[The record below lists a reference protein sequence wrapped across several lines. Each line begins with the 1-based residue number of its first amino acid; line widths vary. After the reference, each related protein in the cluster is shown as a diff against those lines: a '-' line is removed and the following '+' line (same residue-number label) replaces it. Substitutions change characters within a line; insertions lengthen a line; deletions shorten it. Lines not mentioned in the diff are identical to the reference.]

1 MRRRRAAIDRAREPE
16 YLTVARVKSK
26 THKPER
32 PLLERLGGRFLQS
45 GNFVPDQADDPIHV
59 LNPVERAGLLR
70 VTRGAVLRAALA
82 GALNALVTG
91 LGAVFASGLLGQKPE
106 HATLLETASYWGLF
120 SVLALLAAVLEI
132 AYLYWD
138 SLRAVRALSLVAGL
152 QIDSAENLDTRFAL
166 ARAALELPNAP
177 EPTLGVN
184 PHREASRLQ
193 LAVASLVY
201 KLKVSVTNFVFKTL
215 VQRAA
220 GRLAT
225 RTFLAFTAIPINAA
239 WNALVC
245 WFVLREAR
253 IRVMGPSAAIQMLN
267 VVFEAQPSPSPAL
280 LASLHRALAAAVVR
294 TSEMHPNHLS
304 LMRELR
310 LRVGEPPS
318 DIEVDDTRAFLH
330 SLSELEG
337 AERRTALRV
346 LVIAAILD
354 GRLVKRERRLL
365 LDAYA
370 VAAIPPALE
379 HVERLRKAFVSG
391 DPIPDAELLASAP

>member
-1 MRRRRAAIDRAREPE
+1 
-16 YLTVARVKSK
+16 VKPK
-26 THKPER
+26 TRKPER
-32 PLLERLGGRFLQS
+32 PLLERLGGRFLQT

-59 LNPVERAGLLR
+59 LNPTERAGLLR

-91 LGAVFASGLLGQKPE
+91 LGALFAARLLGHKPE
-106 HATLLETASYWGLF
+106 HATLRQSISYWGVF
-120 SVLALLAAVLEI
+120 GALALIAAVLEI

-177 EPTLGVN
+177 DATFGVN
-184 PHREASRLQ
+184 PHREASRFQ
-193 LAVASLVY
+193 LATASLVY
-201 KLKVSVTNFVFKTL
+201 KLKVSVTNFVFKAL
-215 VQRAA
+215 VERAV

-225 RTFLAFTAIPINAA
+225 RTALAFTAIPVNAA
-239 WNALVC
+239 WNGLVC

-253 IRVMGPSAAIQMLN
+253 IRVMGPSAASQMLN
-267 VVFEAQPSPSPAL
+267 IVFEAAAPAPSPAL
-280 LASLHRALAAAVVR
+280 LATLHRALAAAVVR
-294 TSEMHPNHLS
+294 TSELHPNHLS

-310 LRVGEPPS
+310 TRVGEPPKG
-318 DIEVDDTRAFLH
+318 IEVDDTSAFLH
-330 SLSELEG
+330 SLPALSDP
-337 AERRTALRV
+337 ERRTALRV

-365 LDAYA
+365 IEAYEA
-370 VAAIPPALE
+370 SAIPPALD
-379 HVERLRKAFVSG
+379 HVERLRKAFVAG